1 MRRVFFLDNLK
12 TFLTICVVVFHVG
25 LTYGARQGWYYYE
38 PSSGTFLN
46 AFFTIF
52 LSLLRSFGLEVFF
65 FISGYFACA
74 SYDRHG
80 PGVFLKQRL
89 VRLGIPF
96 AVFSVI
102 VRPTLV
108 YMLNPGPDVPYS
120 LSGNILSLRHVS
132 PGPLWFV
139 EILLLF
145 SFVYLLVR
153 VALNRWGSGRQW
165 RPPVPGMRAVLLFCL
180 GLAAATFAVR
190 VFYPI
195 GKPLLHFRVASF
207 PAHIAFFVL
216 GIMAFRGEW
225 LEMVSNRLMRR
236 WAIALTASVL
246 LFVVLAAYQGVWG
259 AGFRVFNGGTH
270 WQAIFQAA
278 WEPVYM
284 VAITMVLLVLFK
296 DRFNGGGRLAK
307 VMADNSYTVFFIHAP
322 IAALLCY
329 AIRDLALYPLAKFV
343 GAAIPSVAL
352 CYLTSHYILRRLPY
366 ARKIL

>member
-1 MRRVFFLDNLK
+1 MKRVFFLDNLK

-80 PGVFLKQRL
+80 PAVFLRQRL

-108 YMLNPGPDVPYS
+108 YILNPGPDVPYS
-120 LSGNILSLRHVS
+120 LLGNIVSFRHVS

-139 EILLLF
+139 EILLLL
-145 SFVYLLVR
+145 SFAYLLVR
-153 VALNRWGSGRQW
+153 VFLQRTGNSREW
-165 RPPVPGMRAVLLFCL
+165 RPPVPGMRAVVLFCL
-180 GLAAATFAVR
+180 GLAAATFVVR
-190 VFYPI
+190 VFYPV
-195 GKPLLHFRVASF
+195 GTSLLHFRVASF

-216 GIMAFRGEW
+216 GIMAFRGKW
-225 LEMVSNRLMRR
+225 LEAVNNTLMKR
-236 WAIALTASVL
+236 WAMVLTAGVL
-246 LFVVLAAYQGVWG
+246 LFVLLAAYQGVWG
-259 AGFRVFNGGTH
+259 AGFRTFNGGMH
-270 WQAIFQAA
+270 WQAMFQAV
-278 WEPVYM
+278 WEPFYM
-284 VAITMVLLVLFK
+284 VAITMVLLILFK
-296 DRFNGGGRLAK
+296 DRFNGGGQLAK

-329 AIRDLALYPLAKFV
+329 SIRGLALYPLAKFV
-343 GAAIPSVAL
+343 VAAIPSVAL
-352 CYLTSHYILRRLPY
+352 CYLTSHFILRRLPY